1 MRDLTLA
8 ARGWR
13 RSLHRVIIPLAM
25 LLVLAVADSRPAA
38 ALSDPEELVE
48 RARLSLLR
56 LTGNPDGRDLNDYL
70 SRAQGVMIVPALI
83 KGGFIIGGEG
93 GAGVLLVKGSDG
105 SWSSP
110 AFYTLAAASIGLQIG
125 GEVKEVVFTLM
136 NPGAVE
142 AILANNAKLGGDL
155 SIAVGPYGRGVEA
168 STTTNFDADV
178 FAFSSSVGA
187 FAGGALEGAA
197 IIDRQSYND
206 QYYDAYAPSRA
217 IVVDR
222 RFYNGHA
229 DALRAALP

>member
-1 MRDLTLA
+1 MNDLTVAPRAWLLSP
-8 ARGWR
+8 R
-13 RSLHRVIIPLAM
+13 RLIVPLVM
-25 LLVLAVADSRPAA
+25 LLMLAVADSRPAA
-38 ALSDPEELVE
+38 ALTDPEELVE

-56 LTGNPDGRDLNDYL
+56 LTGNPDGRHLNDYL
-70 SRAQGVMIVPALI
+70 SRAQGVLIVPALI

-105 SWSSP
+105 TWSSP

-136 NPGAVE
+136 NSGAVE

-155 SIAVGPYGRGVEA
+155 SIAIGPFGRGIEA
-168 STTTNFDADV
+168 STTTNFNADV

-187 FAGGALEGAA
+187 FAGGALEGAG

-206 QYYDAYAPSRA
+206 QYYDAYAPARA

-229 DALRAALP
+229 DALRSALP